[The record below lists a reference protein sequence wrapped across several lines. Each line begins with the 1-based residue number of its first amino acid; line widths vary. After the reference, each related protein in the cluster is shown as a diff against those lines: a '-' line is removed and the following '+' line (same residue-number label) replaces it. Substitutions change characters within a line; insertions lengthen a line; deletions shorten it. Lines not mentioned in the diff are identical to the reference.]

1 MGLGIHTKASL
12 VVGNKGLLSRARTLT
27 IDQVRAECAAY
38 TEGTPL
44 ADLTSFSELWN
55 HAPGFSIAL
64 HPAEEGVDFRFEGA
78 EVIVSA
84 KTSSAGPGY
93 HVFAIGLLEHLTKQ
107 LQLAWQFGM
116 GDDEYLDETNYIHH
130 RDFARLQSC
139 FAEFMGQLFRIC
151 LERDGDESHRMQL
164 AMPLNYGVRLPD
176 SECPGGALT
185 QLGPLSRDELDRGG
199 NGTEQD
205 RHELAKRY
213 FSWWERGFGADFFS
227 KLAISDMWMWQ
238 PWTTPTDDME
248 RRQMNR
254 VLDWVDS
261 ARSKDPSYSLPDIS
275 ITELRKLA
283 RSTVEPILARHGPI
297 GYRRYPF
304 SRQLTGHWSVTVP
317 GCLRELPS
325 DDVGTVAY
333 GVSNFEVYGSSFT
346 IGLNADA
353 ETKIGEP
360 EGEALFDQDTLRGT
374 FELRKSENNVGTSLT
389 AIANVP
395 SDGKTKERGIVTI
408 WFAETSLE
416 PLAESVARSLRY
428 LPPEPEQ

>member
-1 MGLGIHTKASL
+1 MGLGFYTKASL
-12 VVGNKGLLSRARTLT
+12 VLGKAGLFSRVRTLT
-27 IDQVRAECAAY
+27 IDDVRAACAAY

-44 ADLTSFSELWN
+44 AGLTSFGELWN
-55 HAPGFSIAL
+55 RAPGFSIAL
-64 HPAEEGVDFRFEGA
+64 HPAEEAVDFRFEGD

-93 HVFAIGLLEHLTKQ
+93 HVFAIGLLEHLTKR
-107 LQLAWQFGM
+107 LQLAWKFGE
-116 GDDEYLDETNYIHH
+116 GDDETNYIQH

-151 LERDGDESHRMQL
+151 LEREDGGSDRMQL
-164 AMPLNYGVRLPD
+164 AMPLDYGVRLPD
-176 SECPGGALT
+176 SEYPGGALT

-205 RHELAKRY
+205 RLELAKRY
-213 FSWWERGFGADFFS
+213 FSWWEQGFGADFFS
-227 KLAISDMWMWQ
+227 KLALNDMWMWQ
-238 PWTTPTDDME
+238 PWTTPSDDVE

-254 VLDWVDS
+254 VLGWIDS
-261 ARSKDPSYSLPDIS
+261 AKSKDPLYSLPDIA
-275 ITELRKLA
+275 IAELRKLA
-283 RSTVEPILARHGPI
+283 RSTGEPILAQRGPV
-297 GYRRYPF
+297 GYRRHPF

-346 IGLNADA
+346 LVLNADA
-353 ETKIGEP
+353 QSEIGET
-360 EGEALFDQDTLRGT
+360 EGEALFDQNTLRGT
-374 FELRKSENNVGTSLT
+374 MELRTPENNDGTSLT

-395 SDGKTKERGIVTI
+395 SDGKTKQRGMVTV
-408 WFAETSLE
+408 WFAETSLQ

-428 LPPEPEQ
+428 SPPEPDR